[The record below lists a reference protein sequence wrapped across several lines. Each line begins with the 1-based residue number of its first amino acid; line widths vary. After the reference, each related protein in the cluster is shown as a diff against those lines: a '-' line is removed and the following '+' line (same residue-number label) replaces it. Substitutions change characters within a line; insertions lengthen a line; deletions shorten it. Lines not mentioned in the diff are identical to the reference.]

1 MAEEISNI
9 SIPTEQF
16 TYVVERMTENE
27 KFLFNN
33 AQDTV
38 EEVVELINDAIDTVQ
53 RAEGIREYTE
63 RSMGFFIHHILMPSS
78 YAIYVDLLTANLP
91 VCYMELRLIL
101 ESLVKC
107 YFADSRYPQLSFFQE
122 RLESL
127 EQEKQ
132 STSKLMKELGKEAGL
147 GNEFVALWGK
157 LSRDWVHTEG
167 FVSHVVDSVI
177 KKSDIPP
184 WALVVP
190 MSYVESDLDAINELR
205 SRISQLRDLLKIT
218 MERYRQR
225 A

>member
-1 MAEEISNI
+1 MAEETSNI

-16 TYVVERMTENE
+16 MYVVERMTENE

-53 RAEGIREYTE
+53 RAESIGEYTE
-63 RSMGFFIHHILMPSS
+63 RSMVFFIHHIFMPTS
-78 YAIYVDLLTANLP
+78 YAIYVDVLTANLP

-107 YFADSRYPQLSFFQE
+107 YLADSRYSQFSFFQK
-122 RLESL
+122 RLDAL

-132 STSKLMKELGKEAGL
+132 SISKLMKELGEEAGL
-147 GNEFVALWGK
+147 GGQFFALWGK
-157 LSRDWVHTEG
+157 LSRDWVHTQG
-167 FVSHVVDSVI
+167 FVSHVVDRVT

-190 MSYVESDLDAINELR
+190 MSYVESDLDDINELR
-205 SRISQLRDLLKIT
+205 RRISQLRNLPKIT
-218 MERYRQR
+218 MERYKQR